1 MKYFSHEF
9 EQASWWEDVNTT
21 VYDFTN
27 KRFWL
32 FNIMQHLKNNNN
44 EIIYI
49 YVIHECYTGH
59 FKLIQNVYNNI
70 IKSCPYAFKG
80 SKCLLW
86 IKWRFEP
93 QNASENILQQFE
105 HFEIYRD
112 LYGKPHKR
120 DWVARVVFPIKILL
134 FFGSHCNHYFWDIP
148 LKIYRFPNFN
158 MLFQFL
164 LTKFLK
170 HELFSCSQKVDHVI
184 N

>member
-44 EIIYI
+44 EIIYM
-49 YVIHECYTGH
+49 YVIYEYVTLVIS
-59 FKLIQNVYNNI
+59 KIIWNVYTV

-86 IKWRFEP
+86 IKIWRFEP
-93 QNASENILQQFE
+93 QNASENILQQFD
-105 HFEIYRD
+105 HFEIYQD
-112 LYGKPHKR
+112 LYGKLLKL
-120 DWVARVVFPIKILL
+120 DCVARVVFPIQILL
-134 FFGSHCNHYFWDIP
+134 FFGSHCNDIQ

-170 HELFSCSQKVDHVI
+170 SELFSCSQKVDHVI